1 MRIGLFGYGTMGRL
15 IDRIAG
21 EQGHQIVARIDGPKD
36 PAPMDEMEV
45 AIDFSQPQAAFDNIS
60 RCLIAGVPVLSGTTG
75 WLERYDEACRIC
87 KVHEGAFLYASN
99 FSLGVNLFFELNEY
113 LAALMENAPGYTAD
127 INEIH
132 HTRKLDAPSGTAISL
147 AEGIID
153 NSSYTAWKSEG
164 APGNALPISS
174 ERVGD
179 TPGTHQIRYQSAV
192 DRIEIV
198 HTAHNREGFA
208 RGALFAAGWIR
219 GKKGVFTMKDVLNL
233 R

>member
-1 MRIGLFGYGTMGRL
+1 MGRL

-21 EQGHQIVARIDGPKD
+21 EQGHQIVARIDGPND

-60 RCLIAGVPVLSGTTG
+60 RCLKAGVPVLSGTTG
-75 WLERYDEACRIC
+75 WLQRYDEACRIC
-87 KVHEGAFLYASN
+87 NAHEGAFLYASN

-113 LAALMENAPGYTAD
+113 LAALMENAPGYAAE
-127 INEIH
+127 IKEIH

-153 NSSYTAWKSEG
+153 NSSFSAWKSEG
-164 APGNALPISS
+164 TPGNALPISS

-179 TPGTHQIRYQSAV
+179 TPGTHKVSYQSVV
-192 DRIEIV
+192 DRIEII

-208 RGALFAAGWIR
+208 RGALFAAEWIR
-219 GKKGVFTMKDVLNL
+219 QKKGVFTMKDVLNL